1 MSCATPVNL
10 EVNEVDRS
18 DAGLSLAGHRNISDL
33 PLGSGGAMN
42 AETGGLVGA
51 GGFAPPVGKG
61 GAMSAA
67 GAMPAGGRSSMGGR
81 GAMGG
86 AAVGGMPP
94 VGSGGA
100 SRGTG
105 GGVVT
110 GTGGMSGPPN
120 CASNEKICGG
130 VCAAPSPKV
139 GCGPTGCDPCS
150 MTAPK
155 NGYVTCV
162 SGACAIDCLSGY
174 TKKDGACE
182 GPPPGSGN
190 CPSSA
195 IGCPDC
201 GPVFGPGC
209 CAQNKCGCSPIP
221 WTVGILGC
229 I

>member
-10 EVNEVDRS
+10 EVGDFDMI
-18 DAGLSLAGHRNISDL
+18 DAGLSLGGHPNVTDF
-33 PLGSGGAMN
+33 PFGSGGALS
-42 AETGGLVGA
+42 AETGGVVGA
-51 GGFAPPVGKG
+51 GGFMPPLGKG

-67 GAMPAGGRSSMGGR
+67 GAMPGGRSSMGGR
-81 GAMGG
+81 GAVGG
-86 AAVGGMPP
+86 SASGGMPL
-94 VGSGGA
+94 GMGGA
-100 SRGTG
+100 SRGMG
-105 GGVVT
+105 GGVT
-110 GTGGMSGPPN
+110 AAGGIPN
-120 CASNEKICGG
+120 CAANEKICGG

-155 NGYVTCV
+155 NGYITCV